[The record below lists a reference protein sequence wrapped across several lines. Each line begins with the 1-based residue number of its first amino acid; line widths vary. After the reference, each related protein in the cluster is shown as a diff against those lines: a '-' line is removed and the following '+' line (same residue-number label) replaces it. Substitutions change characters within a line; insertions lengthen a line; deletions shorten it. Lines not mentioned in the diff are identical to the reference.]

1 MTQARHRIAVLVALA
16 VAASVLA
23 LAPAAAGQT
32 APAQSQDAGIHQPSI
47 DALMGEFSIG
57 VDVFFRTGCAD
68 SDEFCP
74 NDDLPRWEMA
84 VLLARIL
91 DRANPPA
98 TGSSRFAD
106 VDPGAWWSRHAERLA
121 ELGIVEGCETDP
133 LRFCPDDPVDRG
145 QMAAYL
151 ARAFDLDRG
160 VRAGFADVPADH
172 VFADDIDRLAAAR
185 ITAGCDRD
193 PARYCPRRHVT
204 RGEMATFLARAIGLA
219 PRAEPVPAHDPTP
232 LPIDPAVTIGK
243 LDNGLTYYLRHNES
257 PGKNLAVRLLIN
269 VGSVDEADH
278 EVGIGHFIEHML
290 FNGTTEFPGNSLDA
304 ALREIGVELG
314 PDVNAHVG
322 HDETVYQIA
331 VRLDADHKAPL
342 VFHALSQ
349 MASAATFEPDAV
361 ESERGVVLDE
371 MRFRRESVRGVIG
384 AEFDRVYTQ
393 GTPYAGRDPVGTL
406 ETVNAMTADDLR
418 AFYAKWYVPANMAV
432 VVVGDM
438 DVDDQQALVEEHF
451 GPLPAGEGRRAPSV
465 YIPPAESSSHVVT
478 DPRQGVTFISL
489 DIPIDPHDL
498 STIGGDRLTTMEALI
513 AIMIDNRLDD
523 AYHRG
528 ELSQVD
534 PPRFSAF
541 TYNRGLRYYG
551 TNWQGDNLDTASRD
565 YLSVLLTAQEHGFTS
580 GDLRRAISQ
589 MVADLQ
595 FLLDRAP
602 TIQDSEWASSYQDHF
617 FYGGDID
624 SVARSVTRTARL
636 LPQLTPEELTEHFRW
651 QMNRGG
657 LVVIAVGPDPSSVP
671 TVAELDAALAAATAG
686 PPPQEVAVIDQLMDP
701 PEPADPVSEGSF
713 DVFDDGY
720 EWTFANGARVMF
732 APSDIAEGSVSLQAQ
747 SLGGWSLLEPGDRAL
762 SAIAVNAVGG
772 SGLGDVSR
780 AELNRFLED
789 ITVSVNPYI
798 GETTEGFAGS
808 SSTDDIETMFQL
820 IHLLVT
826 APQIDDQSYQDA
838 LHTAETRLAL
848 AERDPRWQA
857 AIAYLEARYG
867 DTWHRAIAEREE
879 IDSLTPDRLL
889 AMYQSRLGKVD
900 DLVVA
905 VAGDIDASVI
915 ERLARHYI
923 ATLPAGESDTYI
935 NRRPPMPDGLVQRQV
950 TVGEGES
957 AVLEIYH
964 EADLEVT
971 PLRAVAVDALGV
983 ALSDRVFLVIREE
996 LGASYVAG
1004 GSVDSNSLPSQFFDS
1019 RVYATLD
1026 PSRYDEIRSTMLDIL
1041 ADVAA
1046 NGLTPAEF
1054 AQATAILTTDYAR
1067 SRNSDLIRALLSRRS
1082 AADEDVIT
1090 KERLTEELGRLTP
1103 EDVQALAAAIY
1114 GEGGR
1119 IEISRRP

>member
-106 VDPGAWWSRHAERLA
+106 VDPGAWWSRHVERLA

-232 LPIDPAVTIGK
+232 LPIDPAVTIGT
-243 LDNGLTYYLRHNES
+243 LDNGLTYYLRHNDS

-498 STIGGDRLTTMEALI
+498 STIGGDRLTTIEALI

-551 TNWQGDNLDTASRD
+551 TNWQGDNLDTASKD

-589 MVADLQ
+589 IVADLQ

-602 TIQDSEWASSYQDHF
+602 TIQDSEWAGYYQDHF

-808 SSTDDIETMFQL
+808 SSTDDVETMFQL

-905 VAGDIDASVI
+905 VAGDTDASVI

-1103 EDVQALAAAIY
+1103 EDVQALAAALY